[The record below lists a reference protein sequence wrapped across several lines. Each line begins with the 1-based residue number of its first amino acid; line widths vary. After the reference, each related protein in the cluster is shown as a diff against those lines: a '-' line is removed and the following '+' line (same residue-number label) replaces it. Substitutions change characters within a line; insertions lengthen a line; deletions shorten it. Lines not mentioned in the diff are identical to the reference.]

1 LVFPSRH
8 ATNRAQKTSELTL
21 RTVRKTPMTQSI
33 PAKVAGVM
41 PPAGS
46 AVVRITIAI
55 YISAC

>member
-1 LVFPSRH
+1 M
-8 ATNRAQKTSELTL
+8 